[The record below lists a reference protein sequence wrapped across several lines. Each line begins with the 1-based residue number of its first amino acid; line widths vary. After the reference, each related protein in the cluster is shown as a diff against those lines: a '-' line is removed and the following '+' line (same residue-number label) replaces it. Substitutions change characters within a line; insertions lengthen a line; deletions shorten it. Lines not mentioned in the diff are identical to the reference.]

1 MKTILVVDDQPEV
14 VGLLHDILSLEGY
27 RVLTADST
35 DPARKQLALKKV
47 DLVFLDVDM
56 PGESGYELC
65 GFIKGFPD
73 PPKVVM
79 LTGLDEESHWS
90 EGLRVGADVYA
101 VKPFGRDRILLM
113 VKELIGEPD

>member
-14 VGLLHDILSLEGY
+14 VGLLRDILSLEGY

-35 DPARKQLALKKV
+35 EPARKHLAVKKV

-56 PGESGYELC
+56 PGESGHELC
-65 GFIKGFPD
+65 EFIKGFPD
-73 PPKVVM
+73 APKVVM
-79 LTGLDEESHWS
+79 LTGLEEEAHWK

-101 VKPFGRDRILLM
+101 VKPFGRDRILLI
-113 VKELIGEPD
+113 VRELIGEAG